1 MRGALS
7 LAIIM
12 ARELSTATGYIQFLR
27 PMSLNAGR
35 NDHNRIIGPSSGMAE
50 RASQKP
56 SRKGLTTVASSSS
69 APAIIDID
77 CNFLHPDMPPFPD
90 LLSHPST
97 ISSNIVGFVSPSSN
111 LSESARMVE
120 LLDGMNDDVNIR
132 TTCGI
137 HPYEVKPNEDL
148 GAVESTILSSLS
160 SPFVACV
167 GECGLDYSD
176 GFPPSTDQLPVF
188 ELQVEVAARTKSNLF
203 LHTRAAHEDTLRV
216 LKNVKEKHGGYLP
229 PAVVHCF
236 TGTPSDLEDYLSL
249 GFYIGVTGFVLKP
262 AGSDVLS
269 CLSRIP
275 KDRLMI
281 ETDSPYMGFSNCR
294 STYAASDPTISLKTS
309 KERKK
314 FIKTMYPNYP
324 SSLPM
329 VLEAVAKARGEG
341 IEDVAKYTT
350 NNAKNFFSL

>member
-1 MRGALS
+1 MT
-7 LAIIM
+7 
-12 ARELSTATGYIQFLR
+12 ELSTAACYLPLLR
-27 PMSLNAGR
+27 PRALHVGCNRSRAPLLVKDGR
-35 NDHNRIIGPSSGMAE
+35 APRTTSRSG
-50 RASQKP
+50 
-56 SRKGLTTVASSSS
+56 GLSTAAASSLS

-111 LSESARMVE
+111 LSECAKLCA
-120 LLDGMNDDVNIR
+120 LLDGMAADDVNIK

-137 HPYEVKPNEDL
+137 HPYEVKPDEDL
-148 GAVESTILSSLS
+148 EAIESTLQSSLS
-160 SPFVACV
+160 SPHVSCV
-167 GECGLDYSD
+167 GEVGLDYSD

-188 ELQVEVAARTKSNLF
+188 ALQLEVAARTKTNLF

-229 PAVVHCF
+229 PVVVHCF
-236 TGTPSDLEDYLSL
+236 TGTPSDLEDFLSL

-275 KDRLMI
+275 KDKLMI

-294 STYAASDPTISLKTS
+294 STYAASDPAISLKTS

-314 FIKTMYPNYP
+314 FVKSMYPNYP
-324 SSLPM
+324 SSLTL
-329 VLEAVAKARGEG
+329 VLDAVAKARGEG

-350 NNAKNFFSL
+350 ENAKFFFGL